1 MPVLNKTLFES
12 LAAYVDVVWEIHL
25 SDKTVN
31 VLCDK
36 LIPVLNNRQLSLDEI
51 ANHAIERAHPKFRE
65 DTQRFFTFERLTN
78 IKEVINFETRVL
90 IDGTYH
96 TFKCN
101 ASPVINEYGDVD
113 TVYVTMQDI
122 QEMLDREK
130 TSAGIQIELDR
141 YLTSV
146 PCGILQ
152 YTVNSH
158 KLVYVNDTA
167 LAILGYSSM
176 EEMQEDGFDGV
187 VKTVYAEDSEMIKE
201 KIKTITSEEETIEC
215 EYRVKH
221 KNGKKVICT
230 GRVRLIDRGE
240 EEPVIQRS
248 MIDITPLRRT
258 AETYNHVS
266 ETLSICNIGLWA
278 IILDNGAP
286 KFHVNDIA
294 ARLIGV
300 SLNTAPEKIYNSW
313 FDRLS
318 DDAVQIV
325 SDAVDAMRSGKPMEI
340 TYTYKHP
347 TRGNIVVRCGGY
359 LDTSYQGEGLCLRG
373 YHQDISDYNKMLLDQ
388 IFVSNAASKYFK
400 SVISVDL
407 SSGTFKI
414 LSSSISELD
423 TLADK
428 ERPMQAL
435 FEMLSMH
442 ADKDCENEIKL
453 ITDTQNIKEQL
464 KKGSTY
470 SVALSMYKVQYT
482 YTYVPVSFDKDG
494 KLERCVLL
502 VEG

>member
-1 MPVLNKTLFES
+1 MPALNKTLFES

-36 LIPVLNNRQLSLDEI
+36 IIPVLNNRQLSLDEI

-201 KIKTITSEEETIEC
+201 KIKTITSEGETIEC

-248 MIDITPLRRT
+248 MIDIKIGR
-258 AETYNHVS
+258 AHV
-266 ETLSICNIGLWA
+266 
-278 IILDNGAP
+278 
-286 KFHVNDIA
+286 
-294 ARLIGV
+294 
-300 SLNTAPEKIYNSW
+300 
-313 FDRLS
+313 
-318 DDAVQIV
+318 
-325 SDAVDAMRSGKPMEI
+325 
-340 TYTYKHP
+340 
-347 TRGNIVVRCGGY
+347 
-359 LDTSYQGEGLCLRG
+359 
-373 YHQDISDYNKMLLDQ
+373 
-388 IFVSNAASKYFK
+388 
-400 SVISVDL
+400 
-407 SSGTFKI
+407 
-414 LSSSISELD
+414 
-423 TLADK
+423 
-428 ERPMQAL
+428 
-435 FEMLSMH
+435 
-442 ADKDCENEIKL
+442 
-453 ITDTQNIKEQL
+453 
-464 KKGSTY
+464 
-470 SVALSMYKVQYT
+470 
-482 YTYVPVSFDKDG
+482 
-494 KLERCVLL
+494 
-502 VEG
+502 

>member
-25 SDKTVN
+25 SDETVN

-36 LIPVLNNRQLSLDEI
+36 RIPALNNRQLSLDEI

-65 DTQRFFTFERLTN
+65 DTQRFFTLERLTN
-78 IKEVINFETRVL
+78 VKEVINFETRVL

-248 MIDITPLRRT
+248 MVDITPLRRT

-266 ETLSICNIGLWA
+266 ETLSVSNIGLWA
-278 IILDNGAP
+278 IILDEGAP
-286 KFHVNDIA
+286 KFYANDIA

-300 SLNTAPEKIYNSW
+300 SVNETPEKVYTSW
-313 FDRLS
+313 YDRLS
-318 DDAVQIV
+318 DDAVRIV
-325 SDAVDAMRSGKPMEI
+325 NEAVAKLKSGRPMEI

-347 TRGNIVVRCGGY
+347 TRGDIIVRCGGY
-359 LDTSYQGEGLCLRG
+359 LDKTYSGKGVRLRG
-373 YHQDISDYNKMLLDQ
+373 YHQDISDYNKILLDQ
-388 IFVSNAASKYFK
+388 IFVSDAAAKFFNG
-400 SVISVDL
+400 VVSVDL
-407 SSGTFKI
+407 SSGKFKV
-414 LSSSISELD
+414 LSSAISELAG
-423 TLADK
+423 LVGK

-435 FEMLSMH
+435 YEMLCKYV
-442 ADKDCENEIKL
+442 DKDCENDVKL
-453 ITDTQNIKEQL
+453 ITDIDNIKEQL

-470 SVALSMYKVQYT
+470 SVVLSIYKVQYT
-482 YTYVPVSFDKDG
+482 HTYVPVSFDKDG
-494 KLERCVLL
+494 ELERCVLF

>member
-36 LIPVLNNRQLSLDEI
+36 IIPVLNNRQLSLDEI

-122 QEMLDREK
+122 QELLDREK

-158 KLVYVNDTA
+158 KLVY
-167 LAILGYSSM
+167 
-176 EEMQEDGFDGV
+176 
-187 VKTVYAEDSEMIKE
+187 KE
-201 KIKTITSEEETIEC
+201 KIKTSTSEGETIEC